1 MDTHTRVHKWG
12 NSLGIRIQKAVADQ
26 VDLKE
31 NTEVRITVR
40 DNALVIT
47 PVPRKV
53 TLESLLDGV
62 TPENIHAIVD
72 FGAPRGKEVG

>member
-1 MDTHTRVHKWG
+1 MNIHTRVHKWG

-31 NTEVRITVR
+31 NTEVSITVR

-47 PVPRKV
+47 PVPRKA
-53 TLESLLDGV
+53 TLESLLSGV
-62 TPENIHAIVD
+62 TPENIHAVVD
-72 FGAPRGKEVG
+72 FGAPRGKEVW